1 MSGAAW
7 ATLALV
13 VASGVFLGLLAWCPG
28 PLAGRRTRARA
39 DRALLRLARGED
51 RCPSG
56 CTTCHTLDDR
66 AKETHQ

>member
-13 VASGVFLGLLAWCPG
+13 AASSVFLALLVCLPG

-39 DRALLRLARGED
+39 DRALLRLAG

-56 CTTCHTLDDR
+56 CTTCRALTDR
-66 AKETHQ
+66 TEETHP